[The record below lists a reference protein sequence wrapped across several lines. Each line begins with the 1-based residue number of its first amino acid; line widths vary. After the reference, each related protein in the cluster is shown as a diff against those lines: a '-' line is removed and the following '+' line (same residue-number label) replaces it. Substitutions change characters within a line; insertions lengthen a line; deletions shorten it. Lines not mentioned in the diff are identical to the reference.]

1 MLMRCFVRVPLDG
14 WLLILVELM
23 LIYESCSCSDT
34 LSILLIFSVVFVF
47 FVVLVQEQ
55 FIVNDM
61 LCRMFVV

>member
-23 LIYESCSCSDT
+23 LIHESCSCSAT

-47 FVVLVQEQ
+47 FVVLVQEH